1 MSDSAS
7 VMWSREEEKAFENAI
22 ATHWIDDDDS
32 SSSSSKDQ
40 QEKLQLQWNN
50 IASMVPT
57 KTVEE
62 LKQHYQLLLQDVNA
76 IEAGIVPLPKYIG
89 EEPSS
94 SSSSKDHHGFSS
106 GLSTS
111 SASNRRSNSSHF
123 SAGFSGFAHE
133 STSKGG
139 GSSSRSEQ
147 ERRKGIPWT
156 EEEHR
161 YTYAYLVHYFTHLS

>member
-1 MSDSAS
+1 
-7 VMWSREEEKAFENAI
+7 MWSREEEKAFENAI
-22 ATHWIDDDDS
+22 ATHWIDD
-32 SSSSSKDQ
+32 SKDQ
-40 QEKLQLQWNN
+40 QQQKLQWNN

-62 LKQHYQLLLQDVNA
+62 LKQHYQLLLEDVNA

-94 SSSSKDHHGFSS
+94 SSSKDHHGFSS

-111 SASNRRSNSSHF
+111 ASNKRSNCNF

-133 STSKGG
+133 STSKG

-161 YTYAYLVHYFTHLS
+161 YTHMQCIISLTSHKLLFYSC